1 MTIYLFTLDDHLRE
15 DISVIVD
22 MFNKNKGS
30 LKFKILSYKSS
41 TDYYNLYKKSR
52 SLTLESISE
61 ICNKLKGENNVYED
75 YGVLITSKNI
85 EKPKVITLEGKESWY
100 SAFVFKNIAIN
111 SNDWE
116 EITEDR
122 SYLAIAHQIIENIFQ
137 SLSQLNLGSTEL
149 MEEIHFNSKGCINDY
164 GRNRSEI
171 YAKIMSG
178 YICKNCQE
186 RFIER
191 RNDESTLNQIKST
204 LTIIRNRI
212 TDNYDLSL
220 NFTETI
226 SVDKYGQI
234 SIGKNK
240 INFGNA
246 KTLSHIYL
254 FYLINHNLKI
264 GHNDFL
270 EKKEIQ
276 DKFTALFRVTGEYK
290 NKFQMIRYVDSMS
303 TYHTRIK
310 KYIQNSLAIESL
322 YEKFLYKSK
331 KSKEYGHHYWLE
343 LEDSQVELDP
353 SLQQYKIKV

>member
-1 MTIYLFTLDDHLRE
+1 MTVYLFTLDDHLAE

-22 MFNKNKGS
+22 MLNKNKGS
-30 LKFKILSYKSS
+30 LKFKILSYNSS
-41 TDYYNLYKKSR
+41 TEYYNFYKRSK

-61 ICNKLKGENNVYED
+61 ICSKLKGENNVYED
-75 YGVLITSKNI
+75 YGVLVTSKNI
-85 EKPKVITLEGKESWY
+85 EKPKAITLEGKESWY

-137 SLSQLNLGSTEL
+137 SLSQINLGSTKL
-149 MEEIHFNSKGCINDY
+149 MQEIHINSKGCINDY

-186 RFIER
+186 RFVDR
-191 RNDESTLNQIKST
+191 GNDESILNQIKST

-220 NFTETI
+220 NLTETI

-234 SIGKNK
+234 SVGRNK

-246 KTLSHIYL
+246 KTLAHIYL

-264 GHNDFL
+264 GHDDFL

-276 DKFTALFRVTGEYK
+276 DKFTLLYKITGEYK
-290 NKFQMIRYVDSMS
+290 NKLHLIGYLDSMS

-310 KYIQNSLAIESL
+310 KYIQNSLTIESL
-322 YEKFLYKSK
+322 YEKFYYKSK
-331 KSKEYGHHYWLE
+331 KSKEFGHHYWLE
-343 LEDSQVELDP
+343 FESSQVELDP
-353 SLQQYKIKV
+353 SLQQYRLKV

>member
-1 MTIYLFTLDDHLRE
+1 MTIYLFTLDDHLTE

-22 MFNKNKGS
+22 MLNKSKGS
-30 LKFKILSYKSS
+30 LKFKILPYRSS
-41 TDYYNLYKKSR
+41 TGYYKLYYQSK

-61 ICNKLKGENNVYED
+61 ICNELKGENNVFEN
-75 YGVLITSKNI
+75 YGILITSKKI
-85 EKPKVITLEGKESWY
+85 EKPKAITLDGKESWY

-137 SLSQLNLGSTEL
+137 SLSQINLGSTEL
-149 MEEIHFNSKGCINDY
+149 MQEIHLNSKGCINDY
-164 GRNRSEI
+164 GRNRVEI

-186 RFIER
+186 KFIDR
-191 RNDESTLNQIKST
+191 GNDEPTLNQIKST

-212 TDNYDLSL
+212 TDNYDLNL
-220 NFTETI
+220 NVNETI

-234 SIGKNK
+234 SVGRHK

-246 KTLSHIYL
+246 KTLAHIYL

-276 DKFTALFRVTGEYK
+276 DKFTSLHKVTGEYK
-290 NKFQMIRYVDSMS
+290 NKFHMIGYVDSMS

-310 KYIQNSLAIESL
+310 KYIQNSLTIESL
-322 YEKFLYKSK
+322 YKKFHYKSK

-343 LEDSQVELDP
+343 FESSQVELDP
-353 SLQQYKIKV
+353 SLQQYRVKV